1 MSDNIIYNSYN
12 NTHIGYQKDLV
23 AYIKTCREDY
33 AKQDD
38 WEQVKD
44 MADLLLDFNAWA
56 DNERLLVLS
65 DGNGM
70 GWSIREYNKNME

>member
-23 AYIKTCREDY
+23 AYIKTCLEDY
-33 AKQDD
+33 KKQDD

-44 MADLLLDFNAWA
+44 MADLLLDFNEWA
-56 DNERLLVLS
+56 DNGNLLVLS
-65 DGNGM
+65 DNNGM
-70 GWSIREYNKNME
+70 GWSIREYDKNME

>member
-23 AYIKTCREDY
+23 AYIKTCLEDY
-33 AKQDD
+33 KKQDD

-65 DGNGM
+65 DNNGM

>member
-1 MSDNIIYNSYN
+1 MGDNIIYNSYN

-23 AYIKTCREDY
+23 AYIETCLDDY
-33 AKQDD
+33 KKHED

-56 DNERLLVLS
+56 DNESLLVLS
-65 DGNGM
+65 NNNGM
-70 GWSIREYNKNME
+70 GHTIKEYEKGD